1 MTQSKRRGAGEQ
13 GQAAFSLVIVLIVVA
28 IAVVLLQR
36 TASTAES
43 INKKADNIAK
53 TGRGIN
59 TATDAVLQLDTTNK
73 LAGSILQTAQPLQ
86 GKLAEI
92 VRLAQDVDGLAS
104 SINGSAGTINQ
115 TAVAINGT
123 AGTIGGTAKG
133 INGTAASI
141 LDVAKSI
148 NAGVAQINRNLEG
161 TLAIAQRIKGDTGNI
176 LGQANTAHKEAACI
190 SGGLVLTPGGAD
202 GDCHA

>member
-1 MTQSKRRGAGEQ
+1 MTQSGKRGAGEG
-13 GQAAFSLVIVLIVVA
+13 GQAAFSLVLVVIVVA

-43 INKKADNIAK
+43 INAKADNIAK

-73 LAGSILQTAQPLQ
+73 LAGSILETAKPLE

-92 VRLAQDVDGLAS
+92 VRLAQDVDGLAG
-104 SINGSAGTINQ
+104 SINGTAGTINQ

-123 AGTIGGTAKG
+123 AGTIGQTANG
-133 INGTAASI
+133 INGTASGI

-148 NAGVAQINRNLEG
+148 NAGVIQINKNLEG
-161 TLAIAQRIKGDTGNI
+161 TLAIAGRIKGDTGNI
-176 LGQANTAHKEAACI
+176 LVQALTAHKEAACI
-190 SGGLVLTPGGAD
+190 SGGLPLTPAGPD
-202 GDCHA
+202 GDCK